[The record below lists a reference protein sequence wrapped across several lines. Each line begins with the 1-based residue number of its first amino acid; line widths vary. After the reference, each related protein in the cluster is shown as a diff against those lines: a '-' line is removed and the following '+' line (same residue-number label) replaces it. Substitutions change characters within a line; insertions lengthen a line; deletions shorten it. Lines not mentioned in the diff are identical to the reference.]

1 MKIELNQFTMF
12 FKEYQKRFVRFAIN
26 YVQNEE
32 EAEDIVME
40 AMLAFW
46 EHRYELPE
54 DTNIPAYVLTSVKNK
69 CLNYL
74 KASRNALS
82 DSIDEIDQWE
92 IEMRLKALENF
103 DPFLV
108 YTREIQQIVEN
119 TLATLSPQTRRIFGL
134 SRYDNFSN
142 DVIAQ
147 ITNLSVKSVEYHITK
162 ALKALKIALKDYLP
176 VSIVVMML
184 Q

>member
-1 MKIELNQFTMF
+1 MKIELNQFNMF

-26 YVQNEE
+26 YVQNED

-54 DTNIPAYVLTSVKNK
+54 DTNIPGYVLKSVKNK

-74 KASRNALS
+74 KSSRNALS
-82 DSIDEIDQWE
+82 DSMDEVDQWE
-92 IEMRLKALENF
+92 IEMRLKALESF
-103 DPFLV
+103 DPFLI
-108 YTREIQQIVEN
+108 YTKEIQQIVEE
-119 TLATLSPQTRRIFGL
+119 TLASLPPQTQRIFGL
-134 SRYDNFSN
+134 SRYENFSN
-142 DVIAQ
+142 VDIAQ
-147 ITNLSVKSVEYHITK
+147 MTDLSVKSVEYHITK
-162 ALKALKIALKDYLP
+162 ALKSLRIALKDYLP
-176 VSIVVMML
+176 VSIIVMMF

>member
-1 MKIELNQFTMF
+1 MF

-26 YVQNEE
+26 YLQNEE
-32 EAEDIVME
+32 DAEDIVME

-46 EHRYELPE
+46 EHRYELPDE
-54 DTNIPAYVLTSVKNK
+54 TNIPGYVLTSVKNK

-74 KASRNALS
+74 KASRNALN
-82 DSIDEIDQWE
+82 DSIDEMDLWE

-103 DPFLV
+103 DPFLI
-108 YTREIQQIVEN
+108 YTKEIQQIVEE
-119 TLATLSPQTRRIFGL
+119 TLATLSPQTRRIFCL

-142 DVIAQ
+142 DVVAR

-162 ALKALKIALKDYLP
+162 ALKSLRIALKDYLP
-176 VSIVVMML
+176 VSIIMMMF